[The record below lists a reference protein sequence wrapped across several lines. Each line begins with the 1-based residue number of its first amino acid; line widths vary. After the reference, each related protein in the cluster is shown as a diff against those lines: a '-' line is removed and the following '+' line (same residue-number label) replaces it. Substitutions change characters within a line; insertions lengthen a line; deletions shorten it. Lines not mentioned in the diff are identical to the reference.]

1 MEMFKVRM
9 QGQYGDKT
17 DKRLGGIARDVVE
30 VGLPQMRGYWV
41 CWFKLCSRGQFLILL
56 SIPNT

>member
-9 QGQYGDKT
+9 QGQYGYKT

-30 VGLPQMRGYWV
+30 VGLPRMRGYWV
-41 CWFKLCSRGQFLILL
+41 C
-56 SIPNT
+56 